1 MPNSPQE
8 WSLTLQGI
16 IKPSAERKRLATVLG
31 LSDMTLLRWASGESN
46 PQRPHLIRLVHA
58 LQPQH
63 RDEILGQLEKVYP
76 EIHSWL
82 KSNAN
87 ESITSEFFAQV
98 MHVRTTT
105 TEHLRFWRISDMVL
119 KQALLQLDPNI
130 SGLSVKLIRCMP
142 PRGGKV
148 RSIRECAG
156 KGTPPWNNDLEHD
169 VLFLG
174 MESMSGYTTESR
186 RFVND
191 GNLHKGKM
199 IPAYPGEY
207 EVSAIAQPIQFKGHI
222 AGCLLA
228 ASVQEDYFTQQRV
241 LLMENFANL
250 ISLAFDNKD
259 FYQPALVELR
269 FMPQPRIQKPFIA
282 TFRDRVTRRVHEA
295 AHKGLRVNNAA
306 VELAVWQEIE
316 GELLALPDDGGD
328 PYQ

>member
-142 PRGGKV
+142 LRDGKV

-222 AGCLLA
+222 AGCLPRVCKKTISHNS
-228 ASVQEDYFTQQRV
+228 ASYSWKTSRTLFHSRLTTKTFINPPWSNSASCHSPEYR
-241 LLMENFANL
+241 NR
-250 ISLAFDNKD
+250 SL
-259 FYQPALVELR
+259 QPLGTALPEGCMR
-269 FMPQPRIQKPFIA
+269 PRIRGFASTMQP
-282 TFRDRVTRRVHEA
+282 
-295 AHKGLRVNNAA
+295 LS
-306 VELAVWQEIE
+306 
-316 GELLALPDDGGD
+316 LPSGKRSRANC
-328 PYQ
+328 